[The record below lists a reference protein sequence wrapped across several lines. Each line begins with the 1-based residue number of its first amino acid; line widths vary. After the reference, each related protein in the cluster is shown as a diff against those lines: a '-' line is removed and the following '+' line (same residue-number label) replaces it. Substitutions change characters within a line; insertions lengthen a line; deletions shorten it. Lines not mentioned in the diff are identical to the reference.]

1 MARNKLMRGALLL
14 ALMLALAF
22 AAPLSGVH
30 AANANLQATEPV
42 TRYAAETDDYATF
55 DPQKG
60 EDNVSIN
67 PIENLFVGLTDIDP
81 KTQEVRPALATK
93 WTTNSAGD
101 VWTFTLRNDVP
112 WVNYDPSTKKTRT
125 LGMVKPT
132 NSVTGIKG

>member
-1 MARNKLMRGALLL
+1 MARGKLMRGVLLL
-14 ALMLALAF
+14 ALVLAVVF
-22 AAPLSGVH
+22 VAPLS
-30 AANANLQATEPV
+30 AAQAAKANLQATEPI

-55 DPQKG
+55 DPQRG

-93 WTTNSAGD
+93 WTMNDAGD

-112 WVNYDPSTKKTRT
+112 WVNYDPATKKVSQI
-125 LGMVKPT
+125 GMVT
-132 NSVTGIKG
+132 AGDVVYGIK